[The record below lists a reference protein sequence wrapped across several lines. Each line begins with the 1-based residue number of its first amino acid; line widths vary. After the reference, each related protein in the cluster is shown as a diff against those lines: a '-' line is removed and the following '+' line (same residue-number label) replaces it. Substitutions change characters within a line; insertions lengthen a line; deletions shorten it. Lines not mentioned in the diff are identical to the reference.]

1 MSCTTCGSNKNCH
14 CSDNCPNKASDIT
27 TFDCTSLSAITV
39 PCGASLC
46 DVLGLLEL
54 YITNTA
60 SEVSVINDYLNITK
74 HDLLASALPTAPVN
88 TQTAAL
94 TLTWAAQATQKP
106 SIVHDDDN
114 AYVPSTG
121 IWTCPTTG
129 RYDIAFAVKM
139 SIATG
144 DGWYTSGAAGMIQAA
159 VVKDAAEDVYVGDTY
174 TSVNIQKSAY
184 MSGAIGGFQLTA
196 GDKLCL
202 KIINTTGTNYAA
214 TVAGDFA
221 RMSIR
226 KV

>member
-1 MSCTTCGSNKNCH
+1 M
-14 CSDNCPNKASDIT
+14 
-27 TFDCTSLSAITV
+27 
-39 PCGASLC
+39 
-46 DVLGLLEL
+46 
-54 YITNTA
+54 
-60 SEVSVINDYLNITK
+60 
-74 HDLLASALPTAPVN
+74 LASALPNVPVN

-106 SIVHDDDN
+106 AIVHDDDN

-129 RYDIAFAVKM
+129 RYDIAFAIKM

-202 KIINTTGTNYAA
+202 KIINTTGTNYSA